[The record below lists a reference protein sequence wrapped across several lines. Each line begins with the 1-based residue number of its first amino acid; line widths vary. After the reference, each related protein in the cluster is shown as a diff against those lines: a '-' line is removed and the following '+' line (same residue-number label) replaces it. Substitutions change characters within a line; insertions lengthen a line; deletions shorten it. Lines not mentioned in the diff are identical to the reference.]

1 MKVFKYISILI
12 PILCLLCL
20 SCNKKENE
28 FLENKKS
35 NLIIKNETD
44 YIFKIQDIDRVS
56 DDKNIFLLN
65 MKIDYVRRIEKLDEK
80 YDQKTIIEAKYFII
94 TSSEIKPN
102 EELSIDIETN
112 DKIDENSKIAF
123 FIFQDDGNTEMKYP
137 EYCNIMIQHGFIVL
151 IDYEDFIS
159 GEITIRKDNIF
170 KVTELAYED
179 FEEYKEI
186 LLQNPEKLIPVD
198 SDFMKK

>member
-1 MKVFKYISILI
+1 MTVFKYISILI

-28 FLENKKS
+28 SLENKKI
-35 NLIIKNETD
+35 NLIIKNETN

-123 FIFQDDGNTEMKYP
+123 FIFQDDGNTE
-137 EYCNIMIQHGFIVL
+137 

-159 GEITIRKDNIF
+159 GEITIREDNIF

-186 LLQNPEKLIPVD
+186 LLQNPEKLIPVE

>member
-1 MKVFKYISILI
+1 MTVFKYISILI

-28 FLENKKS
+28 SLENKKI
-35 NLIIKNETD
+35 NLIIKNETN

-186 LLQNPEKLIPVD
+186 LLQNPEKLIPVE

>member
-28 FLENKKS
+28 SLENKKI

-44 YIFKIQDIDRVS
+44 YIFKIQDINRVS

-94 TSSEIKPN
+94 TSSGIKPN

>member
-1 MKVFKYISILI
+1 MTVFKYISILI

-28 FLENKKS
+28 SLENKKI
-35 NLIIKNETD
+35 NLIIKNETN

-56 DDKNIFLLN
+56 DDKNFFLLN

-159 GEITIRKDNIF
+159 GEITIREDNIF

-186 LLQNPEKLIPVD
+186 LLQNPEKLIPVE